1 MCMGISTKIVFMM
14 AWMISTVLA
23 YIGGVL
29 LGSVN
34 GVSTTLNHIAGN
46 CFPVVLL
53 GGLESIPGVLI
64 AGLIVGVLEYL
75 SGQYLDPIVGAST
88 REIVP
93 YIILILVLIIR
104 PHGLFG
110 LKRIERI

>member
-1 MCMGISTKIVFMM
+1 MGISTKIVFMM

-34 GVSTTLNHIAGN
+34 GVSTTLNQIAGN

-88 REIVP
+88 REMVP